1 MSDPSPVPPPAGDTE
16 ALAAILLGAERT
28 LLLSGNDL
36 VDPGRSRADRG
47 EWADWAERASLEAF
61 LVDPGR
67 FWQFVLP
74 LAEEISARQVAP
86 VHRAIARL
94 EVAGL
99 IWGHVTQGVD
109 RLHHRAGSPDP
120 VEVYGRLVTAV
131 CTRCGERYG
140 LPEVRAMVDAAAD
153 GVPRCTTAGCGYPL
167 RPEGTLWNEPLPAH
181 ALTRAWALAGEA
193 DLLVVLDSDL
203 RTAPVSLLPS
213 VPLTRGAGLVVIGPN
228 PTQYDRYARLVL
240 HAPSGPVV
248 TALADLLVP
257 AAGAE

>member
-1 MSDPSPVPPPAGDTE
+1 MADPSPAPAAGEVE
-16 ALAAILLGAERT
+16 ALAASLLGAERA

-36 VDPGRSRADRG
+36 VTPGRARADRG
-47 EWADWAERASLEAF
+47 EWAGWAERANLEAF
-61 LVDPGR
+61 LTDPGR
-67 FWQFVLP
+67 FWQFLLP
-74 LAEEISARQVAP
+74 LAEEIAVRQVAP

-94 EVAGL
+94 ERAGL

-109 RLHHRAGSPDP
+109 RLHRRAGSPDP
-120 VEVYGRLVTAV
+120 VEVYGHLLSAV

-140 LPEVRAMVDAAAD
+140 LPEVRSLVEAAD
-153 GVPRCTTAGCGYPL
+153 DQVPRCTVCGYPL
-167 RPEGTLWNEPLPAH
+167 RPQGTLWHEPLPPD

-213 VPLTRGAGLVVIGPN
+213 VPLTRGAALVVLGPH
-228 PTQYDRYARLVL
+228 PTQYDRYARQVV
-240 HAPSGPVV
+240 HAGSAPLV

-257 AAGAE
+257 EPP